1 MLRRAASCL
10 RDRKGLAAVEFAL
23 IAPVMVAMF
32 YGVVELSSAIDCNSR
47 VARVSSTVAD
57 LVAQSTAVSSADT
70 TNIFNAA
77 NAILFPYAA
86 ANAKVVVSSLV
97 ANSSGVV
104 TVEWSDPQNTSKRT
118 SPPANIP
125 AGILPANTSV
135 IYAEVTYSFTPAISY
150 FLGTINLTGNFYSKP
165 RRSVKVTHS

>member
-1 MLRRAASCL
+1 MLKRAASCL

-23 IAPVMVAMF
+23 IAPVMLVMF
-32 YGVVELSSAIDCNSR
+32 FGAVELSSAVDCNSR

-57 LVAQSTAVSSADT
+57 LVAQSPVVSTADT

-86 ANAKVVVSSLV
+86 SNAKIVVSSLV
-97 ANSSGVV
+97 ANASGVV

-118 SPPANIP
+118 SPPSNIP
-125 AGILPANTSV
+125 TGILPNSSSV
-135 IYAEVTYSFTPAISY
+135 IYAEVTYSFTPVISY
-150 FLGTINLTGNFYSKP
+150 FLGTVSLKGNFYSKP
-165 RRSVKVTHS
+165 RRAVKVTHT